1 MATRPAPKPT
11 RSEIAR
17 KAALA
22 RWRKPTSPDLSRMV
36 EVLPGL
42 WQPEDMDTIER
53 WKLQQRRRNGR
64 ER

>member
-1 MATRPAPKPT
+1 MPKLT

-17 KAALA
+17 QAALA
-22 RWRKPTSPDLSRMV
+22 RWNRKPAAPDLSRFV

-42 WQPEDMDTIER
+42 WQPEDMDDIER
-53 WKLQQRRRNGR
+53 WKLQQRRRRDGR